1 MADDAAPTTA
11 STPASTPDETAR
23 AEGSSTTTTTD
34 TTTVTTTPAP
44 PQDDLVTTRHTLA
57 VGRRRL
63 HYTATTG
70 RVVLREEVFEDDVF
84 KGLHAKAELSITAY
98 VVDAPAGTNR
108 PVTSHSGLYG

>member
-1 MADDAAPTTA
+1 MADAAAPEPTA
-11 STPASTPDETAR
+11 NPAETPR
-23 AEGSSTTTTTD
+23 AEGSSTTTSTD

-44 PQDDLVTTRHTLA
+44 PKDDLVTSRHTLA

-84 KGLHAKAELSITAY
+84 KGLRAKAELSITAY

-108 PVTSHSGLYG
+108 